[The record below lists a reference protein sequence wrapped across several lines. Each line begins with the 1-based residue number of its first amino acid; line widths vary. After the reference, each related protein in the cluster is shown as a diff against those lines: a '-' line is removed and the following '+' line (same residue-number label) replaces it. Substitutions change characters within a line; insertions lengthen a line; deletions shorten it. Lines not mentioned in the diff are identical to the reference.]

1 MITYDM
7 MDFGVHVRCTHPWT
21 GWRSI
26 QVFQSISKCVQYITR
41 DQWIFVLPRSA
52 MIRDLKEE
60 TRDSSNK
67 IISLMSACSRN
78 QPETLQA
85 EDSKAC
91 HSMQTDAGFELS
103 V

>member
-1 MITYDM
+1 M
-7 MDFGVHVRCTHPWT
+7 
-21 GWRSI
+21 
-26 QVFQSISKCVQYITR
+26 
-41 DQWIFVLPRSA
+41 LPRSA
-52 MIRDLKEE
+52 MIQDLREE

-91 HSMQTDAGFELS
+91 HSMQTDAGF
-103 V
+103 

>member
-1 MITYDM
+1 M
-7 MDFGVHVRCTHPWT
+7 
-21 GWRSI
+21 
-26 QVFQSISKCVQYITR
+26 
-41 DQWIFVLPRSA
+41 LPRSA
-52 MIRDLKEE
+52 MIRDLREE

-91 HSMQTDAGFELS
+91 HSMQTDEGF
-103 V
+103 